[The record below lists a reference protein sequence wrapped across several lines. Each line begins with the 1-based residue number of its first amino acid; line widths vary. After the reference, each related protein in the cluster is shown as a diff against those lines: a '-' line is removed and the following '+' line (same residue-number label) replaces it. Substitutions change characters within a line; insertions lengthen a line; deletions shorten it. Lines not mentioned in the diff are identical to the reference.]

1 MTLKGADKF
10 IQTLN
15 AKGSNARQ
23 VASIV
28 RSKTSDIQ
36 RQAQR
41 LEPVKTG
48 NLKRQTTVF
57 VSNGSKKIVGTVTA
71 NATNHGFNYG
81 YAQEHG
87 TRYITGK
94 HFLETAYNANKQDFI
109 NKIKGALRNEP

>member
-10 IQTLN
+10 IQAVN
-15 AKGSNARQ
+15 AKGANVRQ
-23 VASIV
+23 VSDIV

-36 RQAQR
+36 SQAQR

-48 NLKRQTTVF
+48 NLKRQTTVS
-57 VSNGSKKIVGTVTA
+57 VSNTQRQIVGTVTA
-71 NATNHGFNYG
+71 NAMNRNFNYG
-81 YAQEHG
+81 YAQEYG

-109 NKIKGALRNEP
+109 NKIKGVVKK

>member
-10 IQTLN
+10 IQAIN
-15 AKGSNARQ
+15 AKGANVRQ
-23 VASIV
+23 VYDIV

-36 RQAQR
+36 SQAQR

-48 NLKRQTTVF
+48 NLKRQTTVY
-57 VSNGSKKIVGTVTA
+57 VSNQQRQIVGTVTA
-71 NATNHGFNYG
+71 NAMNRGFNYG

-109 NKIKGALRNEP
+109 NKIKGVVNK

>member
-10 IQTLN
+10 IQAVR
-15 AKGSNARQ
+15 AKSVSAQHVTR
-23 VASIV
+23 IV

-36 RQAQR
+36 SQAQR

-48 NLKRQTTVF
+48 NLKRQTTVS
-57 VSNGSKKIVGTVTA
+57 VSNGSQKVIGTVTA
-71 NATNHGFNYG
+71 NATNRGFNYG

-94 HFLETAYNANKQDFI
+94 HFMETAYNANKQDFI
-109 NKIKGALRNEP
+109 NKIKGVVKK